1 MLFGTL
7 FQATKLSLTKCF
19 LAECLISQNKN
30 DLSALSLKRH
40 LGVSY
45 RTAWR
50 VKHKLMEAMA
60 ERESG
65 RQLHGVVVAD
75 DAYLGGVQA
84 ASGGSARRTRC
95 RLWLRW
101 S

>member
-1 MLFGTL
+1 VRF
-7 FQATKLSLTKCF
+7 
-19 LAECLISQNKN
+19 
-30 DLSALSLKRH
+30 

-60 ERESG
+60 ERESE
-65 RQLHGVVVAD
+65 RQLRGVVVAD

-84 ASGGSARRTRC
+84 GKPGRG
-95 RLWLRW
+95 LPN
-101 S
+101 